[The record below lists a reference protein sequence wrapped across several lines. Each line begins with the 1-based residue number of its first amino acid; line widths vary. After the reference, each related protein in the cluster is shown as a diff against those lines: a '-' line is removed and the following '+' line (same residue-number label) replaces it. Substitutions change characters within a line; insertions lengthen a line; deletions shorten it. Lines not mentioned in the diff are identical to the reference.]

1 MNVLDLFS
9 GIGGF
14 SLGLE
19 RAGMNT
25 VAFCEIL
32 PFCQKVLAKNF
43 ENIPIFNDIKS
54 LTQGRLVNELGI
66 KKIDVVC
73 GGFPCQP
80 FSIAGQKKST
90 KDDRDLW
97 PEMFR
102 IIAET
107 RPTWVIGENVSNF
120 INLAFTRSKTDLEGI
135 GYTVRPFVIPACA
148 VGAGHRRE
156 RVWIIAHLNG
166 SRLEGHGMP
175 VRDATKHAIGGSNG
189 TSGFT
194 SDLNG
199 GAIWDGSERRPE
211 GRTWPICPKGEAVS
225 SHDGEQGFTSNIDS
239 NGLGGKANATAKQ
252 NHQGKREGHGWS
264 ESAIDFGSWWP
275 DQSGMGR
282 AIHGFSD
289 QVDKYR
295 KHRIAA
301 LGNSIVPQIAEFI
314 GMSIMKFERE
324 KNANN

>member
-166 SRLEGHGMP
+166 
-175 VRDATKHAIGGSNG
+175 
-189 TSGFT
+189 
-194 SDLNG
+194 